1 MKYVGIIAE
10 YNPFHTGHARLLS
23 AVRGAEAVVCVMSG
37 NFVQRG
43 EAAILPPAVRAEMA
57 LAAGADAVLEL
68 PFPYAAASARY
79 FATAGVRAL
88 AGVGVDTIA
97 FGSETGE
104 LDRLTALAEKAPDR
118 AERKTPERGDAAAYF
133 DTLGED
139 AASNDILAIEYLRA
153 IRREAPFLTPFV
165 LKREGTPYRAAVTT
179 GAYPS
184 ATALREKLLQGE
196 KIDEFLPPEARGIF
210 AQALADYGVADTAR
224 LGDALLAFLRG
235 SGASLARTADI
246 AECGGGL
253 LERLIKAA
261 ETATDYRSLC
271 GAAATKR
278 YTDGRIRRAL
288 LCLLAGV
295 RTGDLSAH
303 PAYLRLLGA
312 NARGREFL
320 AATQRRRTV
329 PLVTKQSEI
338 AALGE
343 AAKRQRALSLAADG
357 LYAIATAHR
366 TSPHDLQT
374 AKPILKK

>member
-10 YNPFHTGHARLLS
+10 YNPFHKGHARLLS

-37 NFVQRG
+37 DFVQRG
-43 EAAILPPAVRAEMA
+43 EAAILPPVVRAEMA

-68 PFPYAAASARY
+68 PFPYAASSARY

-88 AGVGVDTIA
+88 AGVGVDTLA

-104 LDRLTALAEKAPDR
+104 LDRLTALAEKAPER

-139 AASNDILAIEYLRA
+139 VTSNDILAIEYLRA

-165 LKREGTPYRAAVTT
+165 LKREGTPYSATVTT
-179 GAYPS
+179 GEYPS
-184 ATALREKLLQGE
+184 ATALRLALSRDE
-196 KIDEFLPPEARGIF
+196 KIDEFLPPEAREIF
-210 AQALADYGVADTAR
+210 ARALSAYGVADTAR

-235 SGASLARTADI
+235 SGALLARDADI

-253 LERLIKAA
+253 LERLVKAA
-261 ETATDYRSLC
+261 GSATDYQSLC
-271 GAAATKR
+271 GEAATKR

-295 RTGDLSAH
+295 RQADIAAH

-320 AATQRRRTV
+320 AATAKRRTV
-329 PLVTKQSEI
+329 PVVTKQSEI
-338 AALGE
+338 TALGE
-343 AAKRQRALSLAADG
+343 AAKRQRALSFAADG
-357 LYAIATAHR
+357 LYAIATGHR
-366 TSPHDLQT
+366 AKPHTLQT
-374 AKPILKK
+374 ATPILKK